1 MRPLKAAFFEIWEKK
16 VQKLEEIVA
25 KMSEVGGDSAECWH
39 ILCHVHGKQFNIS
52 CGDALQR
59 VKWLGHVAIARW
71 DEENQQGWKRLGVP
85 TIIRHKAKDG
95 VELELGATIKDVLQ
109 NGDQLFITTSLQPHE
124 TK

>member
-1 MRPLKAAFFEIWEKK
+1 MVPKLTEKK
-16 VQKLEEIVA
+16 PDFLRGCW
-25 KMSEVGGDSAECWH
+25 MSEEVGGEGAECWH

-85 TIIRHKAKDG
+85 TIIRHKVKDG
-95 VELELGATIKDVLQ
+95 VELELGAIIKDVLQ
-109 NGDQLFITTSLQPHE
+109 NGDQLYITTSLQPHE